1 MAVPSTVVEI
11 GFDVSGLGGPFFLLD
26 DTVAGVLDN
35 TDYLLAGTLFYDVTE
50 YVRQVSIR
58 RGKSRQL
65 DKFTAGS
72 ANIQFNNNDR
82 TFDPEYASS
91 PYFGQIIPKRTV
103 RVSTGGSPVF
113 YGVVDDWNLNY
124 DLSGLSTAGADCI
137 DGFTQLAQGA
147 LSAHTAISELTGAR
161 LNAVLD
167 RSEVAWPAS
176 FRDID
181 AGSELLQ
188 ADVVGDGTNV
198 LEYLQLVNSSEPGS
212 IFIGKDGSFVFK
224 DRSVAPVSVGQVAFA
239 DDGSG
244 IKFSAVNVVY
254 GSELLYNY
262 VQIERLNGGTAI
274 AQDDDSISTYGQQA
288 LIQSGLLLDTDVD
301 AQALADYLVSIYSEP
316 EYRFE
321 TLAVQLEA
329 LSPAEQIDVLGLEIN
344 DVCQIKFTPNGVGTP
359 INKYA
364 VIIKIEHDMQP
375 LQHRVVFGFETLDY
389 ASLVLDD
396 LEFGILDVNQLG
408 L

>member
-1 MAVPSTVVEI
+1 MPVPATVVEI
-11 GFDVSGLGGPFFLLD
+11 GFDISGLGGPFFLLD
-26 DTVAGVLDN
+26 DPVAGVLDN
-35 TDYLLAGTLFYDVTE
+35 TEYLLGGELFYDVTE
-50 YVRQVSIR
+50 FVRAVSVR

-65 DKFTAGS
+65 DKYTAGI
-72 ANIQFNNNDR
+72 ANIEFNNNTR
-82 TFDPEYASS
+82 VFDPENASS
-91 PYFGQIIPKRTV
+91 PYFGQIIPKRTIK
-103 RVSTGGSPVF
+103 VSTGGSAVF

-124 DLSGLSTAGADCI
+124 DLSGLSLAGADCI

-147 LSAHTAISELTGAR
+147 LSAHTATSQLTGER
-161 LNAVLD
+161 LDSVLD
-167 RSEVAWPAS
+167 RAEVAWPAT

-188 ADVVGDGTNV
+188 ADIVADGTNT

-212 IFIGKDGSFVFK
+212 IFIGKDGKFVFK
-224 DRSVAPVSVGQVAFA
+224 DRTVAPVSAGQVVFA

-244 IKFSAVNVVY
+244 IKFSGVNVIY
-254 GSELLYNY
+254 GTELLYNY

-274 AQDDDSISTYGQQA
+274 AQDVDSISTYGQQA
-288 LIQSGLLLDTDVD
+288 LIQSGLLLNSD
-301 AQALADYLVSIYSEP
+301 ADADELADYLVGLYSEP

-329 LSPAEQIDVLGLEIN
+329 LTSAEQIDVLGLEIN
-344 DVCQIKFTPNGVGTP
+344 DVCQIKFTPNGIGTQ

-364 VIIKIEHDMQP
+364 SIIKIEHDIQP

>member
-26 DTVAGVLDN
+26 DPVAGVLDN
-35 TDYLLAGTLFYDVTE
+35 TSYLLGGTLFYDVSQ

-65 DKFTAGS
+65 DKFTAGNAS
-72 ANIQFNNNDR
+72 IEFNNNTR

-103 RVSTGGSPVF
+103 KVSTGGSAVF

-124 DLSGLSTAGADCI
+124 DLSGLSTAGADCV

-147 LSAHTAISELTGAR
+147 LSAHTATSQLTGAR

-176 FRDID
+176 LRDID

-188 ADVVGDGTNV
+188 ADAVDDGTNA
-198 LEYLQLVNSSEPGS
+198 LDYLQLVNSSEPGS

-224 DRSVAPVSVGQVAFA
+224 DRTVAPVSAGQVIFA

-274 AQDDDSISTYGQQA
+274 AQDADSISTYGQQA
-288 LIQSGLLLDTDVD
+288 LIQSGLLLDTDAD
-301 AQALADYLVSIYSEP
+301 AEALADYLVSIYSEP

-321 TLAVQLEA
+321 TLAVQMEA
-329 LSPAEQIDVLGLEIN
+329 LTSAEQIKVLGLEIN
-344 DVCQIKFTPNGVGTP
+344 DVCQIKFTPNTVGAP

-364 VIIKIEHDMQP
+364 IIIKIEHDIQP

-396 LEFGILDVNQLG
+396 LEFGILNVNQLG

>member
-1 MAVPSTVVEI
+1 MPVPSTVVEI

-26 DTVAGVLDN
+26 DPVAGVLDN
-35 TDYLLAGTLFYDVTE
+35 TDYLLGGTLFYDVSNF
-50 YVRQVSIR
+50 VRQLSVR

-65 DKFTAGS
+65 DKFTAGVAS
-72 ANIQFNNNDR
+72 IEFNNNTR

-91 PYFGQIIPKRTV
+91 PYYGQIIPKRTV
-103 RVSTGGSPVF
+103 KVSTGGSAVF

-124 DLSGLSTAGADCI
+124 DLSGLSTAGADCV
-137 DGFTQLAQGA
+137 DGFTALAQRA
-147 LSAHTAISELTGAR
+147 LSAHTATAQLTGAR
-161 LNAVLD
+161 MNAVLD
-167 RSEVAWPAS
+167 RSEVDWPS
-176 FRDID
+176 TLRDID

-188 ADVVGDGTNV
+188 ADVVDDGANA

-224 DRSVAPVSVGQVAFA
+224 DRTVAPVSAGQVTFA

-244 IKFSAVNVVY
+244 IKFSGVNVVY

-274 AQDDDSISTYGQQA
+274 AQDTDSISTYGQQA
-288 LIQSGLLLDTDVD
+288 LIQTGLLLGND
-301 AQALADYLVSIYSEP
+301 ADAEALADYLVGVYSEP

-329 LSPAEQIDVLGLEIN
+329 LTSAEQIKVLGLEIN
-344 DVCQIKFTPNGVGTP
+344 DVCRIKFTPNKVGTQ
-359 INKYA
+359 IDKYA
-364 VIIKIEHDMQP
+364 VIIKIEHDIQP

-396 LEFGILDVNQLG
+396 LEFGILDINQLG

>member
-1 MAVPSTVVEI
+1 MSVPATVVEI

-26 DTVAGVLDN
+26 DPVAGVLDN
-35 TDYLLAGTLFYDVTE
+35 TEYLLGGELFYDVSNF
-50 YVRQVSIR
+50 VRAVSVR

-65 DKFTAGS
+65 DKYTAGI
-72 ANIQFNNNDR
+72 ATIEFNNNDR
-82 TFDPEYASS
+82 TFDPEYALS

-103 RVSTGGSPVF
+103 KVSTGGSAVF

-124 DLSGLSTAGADCI
+124 DLSGLSTAAADCI

-147 LSAHTAISELTGAR
+147 LSAHTAVSELTGER

-167 RSEVAWPAS
+167 RSEVNWPIAL
-176 FRDID
+176 RDID

-188 ADVVGDGTNV
+188 ADVVADGTNA

-212 IFIGKDGSFVFK
+212 IFIGKDGAFVFK
-224 DRSVAPVSVGQVAFA
+224 DRTVAPVSAGQVIFA

-244 IKFSAVNVVY
+244 IKFSGVNVVY
-254 GSELLYNY
+254 GTELLYNY
-262 VQIERLNGGTAI
+262 VQVERLNGGTAI
-274 AQDDDSISTYGQQA
+274 AQDTDSISTYGQQA
-288 LIQSGLLLDTDVD
+288 LIESGLLLNDDSD

-329 LSPAEQIDVLGLEIN
+329 LTLSEQIDVLGLEIN
-344 DVCQIKFTPNGVGTP
+344 DVCQIKFTPNGLGTP

-364 VIIKIEHDMQP
+364 SIIKIEHDIQP

>member
-1 MAVPSTVVEI
+1 MPVPSTVVEI

-26 DTVAGVLDN
+26 DPVAGVLDN
-35 TDYLLAGTLFYDVTE
+35 TEYLLGGVLFYDVTE
-50 YVRQVSIR
+50 FVRTVSVR

-65 DKFTAGS
+65 DKYTAGIAS
-72 ANIQFNNNDR
+72 VEFNNSDR

-91 PYFGQIIPKRTV
+91 PYYGQIIPKRTIK
-103 RVSTGGSPVF
+103 VSTGGSAVF

-147 LSAHTAISELTGAR
+147 LSAHTAISQSTGAR
-161 LNAVLD
+161 LNAVLS
-167 RSEVAWPAS
+167 RSEIAWPTT

-181 AGSELLQ
+181 TGSAILQ
-188 ADVVGDGTNV
+188 ADVVSDGTNA

-224 DRSVAPVSVGQVAFA
+224 DRTVAAITSGVPVFA

-244 IKFSAVNVVY
+244 IKFSDINVVY

-274 AQDDDSISTYGQQA
+274 AQDADSISTYGQQA
-288 LIQSGLLLDTDVD
+288 LIESGLLLNSNAD
-301 AQALADYLVSIYSEP
+301 AEALADYLVSIYSEP

-329 LSPAEQIDVLGLEIN
+329 LTSPEQVKVLGLEIN
-344 DVCQIKFTPNGVGTP
+344 DVCQIKFTPNGIGSA

-364 VIIKIEHDMQP
+364 TIIKIEHDIRP
-375 LQHRVVFGFETLDY
+375 FQHRVVFGFETLDY

>member
-1 MAVPSTVVEI
+1 MSVPATVVEI

-26 DTVAGVLDN
+26 DPVAGVLDN
-35 TDYLLAGTLFYDVTE
+35 TEYLLGGELFYDVSNF
-50 YVRQVSIR
+50 VRAVSVR

-65 DKFTAGS
+65 DKFTAGI
-72 ANIQFNNNDR
+72 ATIEFNNNHR
-82 TFDPEYASS
+82 TFDPEYALS

-103 RVSTGGSPVF
+103 KVSTGGSAVF

-124 DLSGLSTAGADCI
+124 DLSGLSTAAADCI

-147 LSAHTAISELTGAR
+147 LSAHTAVSELSGTR
-161 LNAVLD
+161 INAVLD
-167 RSEVAWPAS
+167 RAEVAWPAT

-181 AGSELLQ
+181 AGSEILQ
-188 ADVVGDGTNV
+188 ADVVADGTNA

-212 IFIGKDGSFVFK
+212 IFIGKDGAFVFK
-224 DRSVAPVSVGQVAFA
+224 DRTVAPITTGQVVFA

-244 IKFSAVNVVY
+244 IKFSGVNVVY
-254 GSELLYNY
+254 GTELLYNY

-274 AQDDDSISTYGQQA
+274 AQDADSISTYGQQA
-288 LIQSGLLLDTDVD
+288 LIQSGLLLKTNED
-301 AQALADYLVSIYSEP
+301 AEALADYLVGIYSEP

-329 LSPAEQIDVLGLEIN
+329 LTSAEQIDVLGLEIN
-344 DVCQIKFTPNGVGTP
+344 DVCTIKFTPNGIGTQ

-364 VIIKIEHDMQP
+364 MIIKIEHDIQP

-389 ASLVLDD
+389 ASFVLDD

>member
-1 MAVPSTVVEI
+1 MPVPSTVVEI

-26 DTVAGVLDN
+26 DLVAGVLDN
-35 TDYLLAGTLFYDVTE
+35 TDYLLGGTLFYDVSNF
-50 YVRQVSIR
+50 VRQVSVR

-65 DKFTAGS
+65 DKFTAGV
-72 ANIQFNNNDR
+72 ANIQFNNNTR
-82 TFDPEYASS
+82 TFDPEFVSS
-91 PYFGQIIPKRTV
+91 PYYGQIIPKRTV
-103 RVSTGGSPVF
+103 KVSTGGSAVF

-124 DLSGLSTAGADCI
+124 ELSGLSTAGADCV

-147 LSAHTAISELTGAR
+147 LSAHTATSQLTGAR

-167 RSEVAWPAS
+167 RSEVAWPATQ
-176 FRDID
+176 RDID

-188 ADVVGDGTNV
+188 ADVVDDGTNA

-224 DRSVAPVSVGQVAFA
+224 DRTVAPVSAGQVIFA

-244 IKFSAVNVVY
+244 IKFSGVNVVY

-274 AQDDDSISTYGQQA
+274 AQDADSISTYGQQA
-288 LIQSGLLLDTDVD
+288 LIQSGLLLNDDSD
-301 AQALADYLVSIYSEP
+301 AEALADYLVSIYSEP

-321 TLAVQLEA
+321 TLSVQLEA
-329 LSPAEQIDVLGLEIN
+329 LTPSEQIDVLGLEIN

-364 VIIKIEHDMQP
+364 IIIKIEHDIQP